1 LSEIDINGFAE
12 LMNIWKEFLSNGIM
26 IISYLIKKTKL
37 KFGLNNDT
45 NINNYGNKILNV
57 LLNGTETPLEV
68 YENFSNIFNLTHS
81 KVKIY
86 NNNDDINDFYRN
98 TQNREDEILLN
109 LTSDPTVNCN
119 NNKIYKTVS
128 NAELIDYKYLLNCCE
143 FYNTSI

>member
-1 LSEIDINGFAE
+1 MSEIDINGFAE

-68 YENFSNIFNLTHS
+68 YENFSNRFNLTHS

-86 NNNDDINDFYRN
+86 NNNDDDINDFYRN

-128 NAELIDYKYLLNCCE
+128 NA
-143 FYNTSI
+143 